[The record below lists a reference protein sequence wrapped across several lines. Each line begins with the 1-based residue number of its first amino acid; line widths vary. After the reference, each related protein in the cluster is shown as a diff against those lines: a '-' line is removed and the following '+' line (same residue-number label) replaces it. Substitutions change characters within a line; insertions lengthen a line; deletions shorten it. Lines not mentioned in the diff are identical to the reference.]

1 MLLIV
6 EMPLPPS
13 YKCPVC
19 QKEKQRGLIGDH
31 VVTHSLDE
39 IRPYIV
45 NLKEFKKGSHPE
57 VICSGHTYIICY
69 NKKQGFEK
77 GKPKH
82 LKHICAI
89 DKPVIISNAKE
100 KDVDMSSMTMNQV
113 LDICRKKN
121 VRGYSHKSK
130 EEIIEL
136 ILEHDKIQTQATK
149 PCTCH
154 NEITHLK
161 AELLE
166 KTKQLE
172 RFQAWLDS
180 APTKR
185 KVQEETTLLNIV
197 YSDTNKIDNNH
208 DPVSDSPVEPVNII
222 TEKEEKQPKLS
233 VIKEPKTTVVK
244 ASKKEQEKGMY
255 CTKCEVCGTL
265 ARNNRE
271 LKACGS
277 CNKLCHFNSDFF
289 NCYHWECAYCNLPVC
304 MDCNK
309 AAGGNKL
316 FAFCSKSCY
325 KKQNS

>member
-1 MLLIV
+1 
-6 EMPLPPS
+6 
-13 YKCPVC
+13 
-19 QKEKQRGLIGDH
+19 
-31 VVTHSLDE
+31 
-39 IRPYIV
+39 
-45 NLKEFKKGSHPE
+45 
-57 VICSGHTYIICY
+57 
-69 NKKQGFEK
+69 
-77 GKPKH
+77 
-82 LKHICAI
+82 
-89 DKPVIISNAKE
+89 
-100 KDVDMSSMTMNQV
+100 MSSMTMNQV

-136 ILEHDKIQTQATK
+136 ILEHDKINTNK

-154 NEITHLK
+154 NEITQLQ
-161 AELLE
+161 AQLLE

-172 RFQAWLDS
+172 QFQLWLDS
-180 APTKR
+180 VPTKH

-197 YSDTNKIDNNH
+197 YSDTNQIDN
-208 DPVSDSPVEPVNII
+208 VEEAISDSLVK
-222 TEKEEKQPKLS
+222 TEKKEDKRPKLS
-233 VIKEPKTTVVK
+233 VIKEPRTTVIK

-255 CTKCEVCGTL
+255 CTKCTVCGTV

-289 NCYHWECAYCNLPVC
+289 SCYHWECSYCNLAVC

-316 FAFCSKSCY
+316 FAFCSKDCY

>member
-1 MLLIV
+1 
-6 EMPLPPS
+6 MPLPPS

-39 IRPYIV
+39 LRPHIV
-45 NLKEFKKGSHPE
+45 NLKEVEKKGMHPE
-57 VICSGHTYIICY
+57 ILCSGHTYIICY

-82 LKHICAI
+82 MKHVCAI
-89 DKPVIISNAKE
+89 VKPSNIEAKE
-100 KDVDMSSMTMNQV
+100 KEKEKDIDMSSMTMNQV

-136 ILEHDKIQTQATK
+136 IIQHDKIQLAG
-149 PCTCH
+149 PCNCH
-154 NEITHLK
+154 NEITRLK
-161 AELLE
+161 EELIKKTNQLNLFKTWLLSSPLREE
-166 KTKQLE
+166 K
-172 RFQAWLDS
+172 
-180 APTKR
+180 
-185 KVQEETTLLNIV
+185 QEETMLINIV
-197 YSDTNKIDNNH
+197 YSDTNRIENTEEAI
-208 DPVSDSPVEPVNII
+208 SDSQPNL
-222 TEKEEKQPKLS
+222 TKNDKPKLS
-233 VIKEPKTTVVK
+233 VIKEHKPQVTK

-289 NCYHWECAYCNLPVC
+289 SCYHWECAYCNLPVC
-304 MDCNK
+304 MNCNK

-316 FAFCSKSCY
+316 FAFCSKDCY

>member
-1 MLLIV
+1 MVILNL

-45 NLKEFKKGSHPE
+45 NLKEVEKKGVHPE

-82 LKHICAI
+82 IKHICSTA
-89 DKPVIISNAKE
+89 KPQIITNPKE
-100 KDVDMSSMTMNQV
+100 NDADMSSMTMNQV

-136 ILEHDKIQTQATK
+136 IIEHDKLQAQTNK

-154 NEITHLK
+154 NEITQLK

-166 KTKQLE
+166 KKKQLE
-172 RFQAWLDS
+172 QFRTWFNS
-180 APTKR
+180 APLR
-185 KVQEETTLLNIV
+185 PQVQEETTLLNIV
-197 YSDTNKIDNNH
+197 YSDTNQIEH
-208 DPVSDSPVEPVNII
+208 IHEAVSDIPVEK
-222 TEKEEKQPKLS
+222 KEDNVPKLS
-233 VIKEPKTTVVK
+233 IIKEPKTAVVK

-271 LKACGS
+271 LKPCGS

-289 NCYHWECAYCNLPVC
+289 SCYHWECAYCNLPVC

-325 KKQNS
+325 KKQNA